1 MADLSFKFYLLTL
14 IQFICFFLVWYNP
27 FVRASIEV
35 RTYNGVFF
43 FIIRTMVSFFND
55 LLLAKMF
62 IVQIWIEPG
71 GLIRFGPWPIKG
83 PGLDEAGPFGPKRR

>member
-1 MADLSFKFYLLTL
+1 MVSFFYH
-14 IQFICFFLVWYNP
+14 
-27 FVRASIEV
+27 
-35 RTYNGVFF
+35 TYNGV
-43 FIIRTMVSFFND
+43 FFND

-62 IVQIWIEPG
+62 FVQIWIEPG

>member
-1 MADLSFKFYLLTL
+1 MKSGLTMVSFFYH
-14 IQFICFFLVWYNP
+14 
-27 FVRASIEV
+27 
-35 RTYNGVFF
+35 TYNGV
-43 FIIRTMVSFFND
+43 FFND

-62 IVQIWIEPG
+62 FVQIWIEPG

>member
-1 MADLSFKFYLLTL
+1 
-14 IQFICFFLVWYNP
+14 
-27 FVRASIEV
+27 
-35 RTYNGVFF
+35 
-43 FIIRTMVSFFND
+43 MVSFFND

-62 IVQIWIEPG
+62 FVQIWIEPG